1 MRQSS
6 IVIRISVALAGI
18 VALAMTTMLTSYW
31 ISDKAD
37 SDAAAINIA
46 GSLRAKSYHLG
57 MLVNNPSATDAQ
69 KSAASER
76 LTETWH
82 HPIFNSLRH
91 DNPRLATTYA
101 LAFEHAQAV
110 QKLVATAAT
119 DEDIQLILN
128 EQVELLN
135 QLVASIQQH
144 AEGNARS
151 LRLVQV
157 SALFLISLLSAIVI
171 YWLKVKVELPLSEL
185 TQAAKRVGQGDFSY
199 RIHTHEMDELGVLA
213 RTHNRMSEAIAHMHE
228 QMEDQIEQQ
237 TQALQRSNTALQ
249 FLYDTAKCI
258 IEHKPAGINYDHI
271 VTRLAHLIDTE
282 DIELCLMTEAGDSPY
297 LQIQPTGHDGEPCA
311 AKNCFSCLK
320 GEVINN
326 IGSLGDETSG
336 DETSND
342 ETSNTAFCR
351 YSFPMVYEQ
360 QHYGVLVC
368 RMPAPKELDNW
379 QKQLIQSVAD
389 QLAVAL
395 SLQNQE
401 DNARRLSLIHERTVI
416 ARELHDSLAQALS
429 YLKIQVARLNR
440 ALVKE
445 DKVTLEDVSAEL
457 HEGLNSAYRQ
467 LRELLTT
474 FRLKVDGPG
483 LLSSLQ
489 SSVKQLSEQCE
500 MHISLDYSLNN
511 LPLTPNEEIHLLQI
525 VREASQNAVHHS
537 GGREILIKIRQDESK
552 DVQLS
557 IEDDG
562 VGISQSPE
570 KLNHYGLAIMQER
583 GKNLGGNLTI
593 RSRTNGGTGV
603 YFRFTP
609 DYLLQRNLIARQM

>member
-18 VALAMTTMLTSYW
+18 VALSVTTMLTSYW

-46 GSLRAKSYHLG
+46 GSLRAKSYQLG
-57 MLVNNPSATDAQ
+57 MLANNPSASNAQ
-69 KSAASER
+69 KSEASKR
-76 LTETWH
+76 LSETWN

-91 DNPRLATTYA
+91 DNARLEASYA
-101 LAFEHAQAV
+101 LAFAHSQTV
-110 QKLVATAAT
+110 QKQIATEASN
-119 DEDIQLILN
+119 EEIQLILD

-135 QLVASIQQH
+135 RLVSSIQQH

-157 SALFLISLLSAIVI
+157 SALFLILLLSAIVI

-199 RIHTHEMDELGVLA
+199 RIPAREMDELGVLA
-213 RTHNRMSEAIAHMHE
+213 RTLNRMSEAIAHMHE

-258 IEHKPAGINYDHI
+258 IEHEPAGINYDHI
-271 VTRLAHLIDTE
+271 VTRLAHLMEAE

-297 LQIQPTGHDGEPCA
+297 LQIKPTDNNGEPCA
-311 AKNCFSCLK
+311 AQNCFSCLK

-326 IGSLGDETSG
+326 IDSVSDVTP
-336 DETSND
+336 
-342 ETSNTAFCR
+342 NTALCR
-351 YSFPMVYEQ
+351 YSFPMLYEQ

-368 RMPAPKELDNW
+368 RMAAEKNLGHW

-395 SLQNQE
+395 SLKNQE
-401 DNARRLSLIHERTVI
+401 DNARRLSLVHERTVI

-445 DKVTLEDVSAEL
+445 DKITLEDVSAEL

-500 MHISLDYSLNN
+500 MQISLDYSLNS
-511 LPLTPNEEIHLLQI
+511 LPLTPNEEIHILQI

-537 GGREILIKIRQDESK
+537 GGQEILIKIHQDERK

-562 VGISQSPE
+562 IGISQSPE

-583 GKNLGGNLTI
+583 GKNLGGILTI
-593 RSRTNGGTGV
+593 RRRANGGTGV